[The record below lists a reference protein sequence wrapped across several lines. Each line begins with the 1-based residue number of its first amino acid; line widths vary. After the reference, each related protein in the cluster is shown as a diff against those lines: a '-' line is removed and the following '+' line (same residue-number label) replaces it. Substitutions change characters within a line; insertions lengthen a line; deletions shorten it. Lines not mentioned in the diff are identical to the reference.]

1 MFSGVPQGSI
11 LEPLFFLIF
20 INDLPETL
28 PEVDSFGYADD
39 YKIIIRDQQQ
49 LDNATA
55 KLETWQNHNKMAVN
69 IKKTKV
75 MNFKGNLTAN
85 LQGNQ
90 VLTTKSQKDLG
101 IIISNNLNW
110 NENFGKRCN
119 EGMNALHQL
128 KRNLSQ
134 KPHWTTRLNAY
145 TGYVVPIL
153 TYASQAWMPNK
164 TNMEQL
170 ESIQK
175 KATKWI
181 LSSNIEYKERLCT
194 LRLLPLS
201 HYMEM
206 HDLLMLI
213 DIIENKFDYELEREN
228 EHARTTR
235 QAVRVEFSVKRN
247 RLTKSND
254 EFFQR
259 TMILYN
265 YVLRALKGARPAKTT
280 LTQIYWNFSNK
291 CYSNVPGKFSAD
303 VETVT
308 P

>member
-1 MFSGVPQGSI
+1 MK
-11 LEPLFFLIF
+11 LFNGR
-20 INDLPETL
+20 NDLHP
-28 PEVDSFGYADD
+28 
-39 YKIIIRDQQQ
+39 
-49 LDNATA
+49 
-55 KLETWQNHNKMAVN
+55 
-69 IKKTKV
+69 
-75 MNFKGNLTAN
+75 
-85 LQGNQ
+85 
-90 VLTTKSQKDLG
+90 
-101 IIISNNLNW
+101 
-110 NENFGKRCN
+110 
-119 EGMNALHQL
+119 
-128 KRNLSQ
+128 
-134 KPHWTTRLNAY
+134 
-145 TGYVVPIL
+145 
-153 TYASQAWMPNK
+153 
-164 TNMEQL
+164 L
-170 ESIQK
+170 ESIHE

-228 EHARTTR
+228 EHAQTTR

-280 LTQIYWNFSNK
+280 LTQIYWNFFNK
-291 CYSNVPGKFSAD
+291 CYSQTDKCIWKILCRCGNCNTMTKLM
-303 VETVT
+303 TI
-308 P
+308 